1 MSTEQGVR
9 VLETMPPDAAVS
21 FVVTS
26 GKSQSQRMVMPGV
39 PSEIVFL
46 LPSL

>member
-9 VLETMPPDAAVS
+9 ALETITPDAAVP
-21 FVVTS
+21 FLVTS

-39 PSEIVFL
+39 PSEIIFL